1 MNQTRN
7 TPLRRLERRSTPALN
22 LGGVG
27 IGSAHPVRVQSMTN
41 TDTRD
46 VQATLRQIHSLADA
60 GCEIVRLAVPDR
72 EAARALRAIRDG
84 TRTPLV
90 ADIHFDH
97 KLALAALEAGVDG
110 LRINPGNIGAAQA
123 VNRVVDAAKAADIP
137 IRIGV
142 NSGSVER
149 DLARKYGGPGPQA
162 LVASALRHA
171 AMLEERGHHAIK
183 ISLKSSSVPQ
193 TFAAYRLLAQQTD
206 YPLHIGITEAGTLL
220 KGSVKSSVGLGLL
233 LYEGIGDTLRVSLT
247 GDPEDEVLVAWQ
259 ILAAL
264 NLRQRGPDIVSCPT
278 CGRTEIDLL
287 GLARQVEKHLQS
299 ITETFT
305 VAVMGCPVNG
315 PGEASEADIGIAGG
329 RDCGIIFRKG
339 RVIRKVSGDR
349 NLFPEFCREL
359 DRFLA
364 DLRGQN
370 TESDE
375 DEPCD

>member
-1 MNQTRN
+1 MSTSRDH
-7 TPLRRLERRSTPALN
+7 PLRRTQRRSTRTLN
-22 LGGVG
+22 LGGVR
-27 IGSAHPVRVQSMTN
+27 IGSDQPVRVQSMAN

-60 GCEIVRLAVPDR
+60 GCEIVRLAVPDS
-72 EAARALRAIRDG
+72 EAARALHAIRAG
-84 TRTPLV
+84 TAVPLI

-97 KLALAALEAGVDG
+97 KLALSALEAGMDG
-110 LRINPGNIGAAQA
+110 LRINPGNIGSENA
-123 VNRVVDAAKAADIP
+123 VGRVVDAAKDAGTP

-149 DLARKYGGPGPQA
+149 DLARKHGGPTPQA
-162 LVASALRHA
+162 LVESALRHVA
-171 AMLEERGHHAIK
+171 LLEQREFHEIK

-193 TFAAYRLLAQQTD
+193 TVAAYQLLAKQTEH
-206 YPLHIGITEAGTLL
+206 PLHIGITEAGTLL
-220 KGSVKSSVGLGLL
+220 KGSVKSGIGLGIL

-259 ILAAL
+259 ILGAL
-264 NLRQRGPDIVSCPT
+264 NLRQRGPNIISCPT

-287 GLARQVEKHLQS
+287 DLARQVEKHLQS
-299 ITETFT
+299 VTETFT

-315 PGEASEADIGIAGG
+315 PGEAAEADIGIAGG

-339 RVIRKVSGDR
+339 SVIRKVSGDE

-359 DRFLA
+359 DCFLA
-364 DLRGQN
+364 DLRAQT

>member
-1 MNQTRN
+1 MSTSRDH
-7 TPLRRLERRSTPALN
+7 PLRRTQRRATRTLN
-22 LGGVG
+22 LGGVH
-27 IGSAHPVRVQSMTN
+27 IGSDQPVRVQSMAN

-46 VQATLRQIHSLADA
+46 MEATLRQIRSLADT
-60 GCEIVRLAVPDR
+60 GCEIVRLAVPDS
-72 EAARALRAIRDG
+72 EAARALHAIRSG
-84 TRTPLV
+84 TAVPLV

-97 KLALAALEAGVDG
+97 KLALSALEAGMDG
-110 LRINPGNIGAAQA
+110 LRINPGNIGTENA
-123 VNRVVDAAKAADIP
+123 VNRVVDGAKDAGTP

-142 NSGSVER
+142 NSGSVEK
-149 DLARKYGGPGPQA
+149 DLARKHGGPTPRA
-162 LVASALRHA
+162 LVESALRHVDL
-171 AMLEERGHHAIK
+171 LEQREFHDIK

-193 TFAAYRLLAQQTD
+193 TVAAYQLLAQQTE

-220 KGSVKSSVGLGLL
+220 KGSVKSGIGLGIL

-259 ILAAL
+259 ILGAL

-287 GLARQVEKHLQS
+287 NLARQVEKHLQS
-299 ITETFT
+299 VTETFT

-315 PGEASEADIGIAGG
+315 PGEAAEADIGIAGG
-329 RDCGIIFRKG
+329 KDCGIIFRKG
-339 RVIRKVSGDR
+339 GVIRKVSGDE

-364 DLRGQN
+364 HLRGQT

>member
-1 MNQTRN
+1 MSTSQDH
-7 TPLRRLERRSTPALN
+7 PLRRTQRRSTRTLN
-22 LGGVG
+22 LGGVR
-27 IGSAHPVRVQSMTN
+27 IGSDQPVRVQSMVN

-46 VQATLRQIHSLADA
+46 TQATLRQIHSLADA
-60 GCEIVRLAVPDR
+60 GCEIVRLAVPDS
-72 EAARALRAIRDG
+72 EAARALHTIRAATEI
-84 TRTPLV
+84 PLV

-97 KLALAALEAGVDG
+97 KLALSALEAGVDG
-110 LRINPGNIGAAQA
+110 LRINPGNIGSENA
-123 VNRVVDAAKAADIP
+123 VGRVVDAARDAGTP

-142 NSGSVER
+142 NSGSVEK
-149 DLARKYGGPGPQA
+149 DLARKHGGPTPQA
-162 LVASALRHA
+162 LVESALRHVA
-171 AMLEERGHHAIK
+171 LLEQREFHEIK

-193 TFAAYRLLAQQTD
+193 TVAAYQFLAQQTEH
-206 YPLHIGITEAGTLL
+206 PLHIGITEAGTLL
-220 KGSVKSSVGLGLL
+220 KGSVKSGVGLGIL

-259 ILAAL
+259 ILGAL

-278 CGRTEIDLL
+278 CGRTEIELL
-287 GLARQVEKHLQS
+287 DLARQVEKHLQS
-299 ITETFT
+299 VTETFT

-315 PGEASEADIGIAGG
+315 PGEAAEADIGIAGG

-339 RVIRKVSGDR
+339 SVIRKVSGDE

-359 DRFLA
+359 DHFLA
-364 DLRGQN
+364 DLRGQT

>member
-1 MNQTRN
+1 MSTSRDH
-7 TPLRRLERRSTPALN
+7 PLRRTQRRSTSTLN
-22 LGGVG
+22 LGGVV
-27 IGSAHPVRVQSMTN
+27 IGSGQPVRVQSMAN

-60 GCEIVRLAVPDR
+60 GCEIVRLAVPDS
-72 EAARALRAIRDG
+72 EAARALHAIRAG
-84 TRTPLV
+84 TAVPLV

-97 KLALAALEAGVDG
+97 KLALSALEAGVDG
-110 LRINPGNIGAAQA
+110 LRINPGNIGSENA
-123 VNRVVDAAKAADIP
+123 VGRVADAAKDAGTP

-142 NSGSVER
+142 NSGSVEK
-149 DLARKYGGPGPQA
+149 DLARKYGGPTPKA
-162 LVASALRHA
+162 LVESALRHVA
-171 AMLEERGHHAIK
+171 LLEQREFHEIK

-193 TFAAYRLLAQQTD
+193 TIAAYQLLAQQTE

-220 KGSVKSSVGLGLL
+220 KGSVKSGIGLGIL

-259 ILAAL
+259 ILGAL

-278 CGRTEIDLL
+278 CGRTEIELL
-287 GLARQVEKHLQS
+287 DLARQVEKHLQS
-299 ITETFT
+299 VTETFT

-315 PGEASEADIGIAGG
+315 PGEAAEADIGIAGG

-339 RVIRKVSGDR
+339 SVIRKVSEDE

-364 DLRGQN
+364 DLRGQT

>member
-1 MNQTRN
+1 MSTNRDH
-7 TPLRRLERRSTPALN
+7 PLRRTQRRATRTLN
-22 LGGVG
+22 LGGVH
-27 IGSAHPVRVQSMTN
+27 IGSDQPVRVQSMAN

-46 VQATLRQIHSLADA
+46 MEATLRQIRSLADT
-60 GCEIVRLAVPDR
+60 GCEIVRLAVPDS
-72 EAARALRAIRDG
+72 EAARALHAIRSG
-84 TRTPLV
+84 TAVPLV

-97 KLALAALEAGVDG
+97 KLALSALEAGMDG
-110 LRINPGNIGAAQA
+110 LRINPGNIGTENA
-123 VNRVVDAAKAADIP
+123 VNRVVDGAKDAGTP

-142 NSGSVER
+142 NSGSVEK
-149 DLARKYGGPGPQA
+149 DLARKHGGPTPRA
-162 LVASALRHA
+162 LVESALRHVDL
-171 AMLEERGHHAIK
+171 LEQREFHDIK

-193 TFAAYRLLAQQTD
+193 TVAAYQLLAQQTE

-220 KGSVKSSVGLGLL
+220 KGSVKSGIGLGIL

-259 ILAAL
+259 ILGAL

-287 GLARQVEKHLQS
+287 NLARQVEKHLQS
-299 ITETFT
+299 VTETFT

-315 PGEASEADIGIAGG
+315 PGEAAEADIGIAGG
-329 RDCGIIFRKG
+329 KDCGIIFRKG
-339 RVIRKVSGDR
+339 GVIRKVSGDE

-364 DLRGQN
+364 HLRGQT

>member
-1 MNQTRN
+1 MSTNRDH
-7 TPLRRLERRSTPALN
+7 PLRRTWRRSTRTLN
-22 LGGVG
+22 LGGVR
-27 IGSAHPVRVQSMTN
+27 IGSDQPVRVQSMAN

-46 VQATLRQIHSLADA
+46 VQATLRQIHSLEDA
-60 GCEIVRLAVPDR
+60 GCEIVRLAVPDS
-72 EAARALRAIRDG
+72 EAARALHAIRAG
-84 TRTPLV
+84 TAVPLV

-97 KLALAALEAGVDG
+97 KLALSALEAGMDG
-110 LRINPGNIGAAQA
+110 LRINPGNIGSETA
-123 VNRVVDAAKAADIP
+123 VGRVVDAAKDAGTP

-149 DLARKYGGPGPQA
+149 DLARKHGGPTPRA
-162 LVASALRHA
+162 LVESALRHVA
-171 AMLEERGHHAIK
+171 LLEQREFHEVK

-193 TFAAYRLLAQQTD
+193 TVAAYQLLAQQTE

-220 KGSVKSSVGLGLL
+220 KGSVKSGIGLGIL

-259 ILAAL
+259 ILGAL

-287 GLARQVEKHLQS
+287 NLARRVEKHLQS
-299 ITETFT
+299 VTETFT

-315 PGEASEADIGIAGG
+315 PGEAAEADIGIAGG

-339 RVIRKVSGDR
+339 SVIRKVSGDE

-359 DRFLA
+359 DLFLA
-364 DLRGQN
+364 DLRAQT